1 MKYFFLYLIIIN
13 VVSFITMAADK
24 YYARN
29 HRWRISENTLMI
41 LAVVGGSV
49 GSIAGMFLLR
59 HKTKHLKFLFGL
71 PAIFLVQCI
80 AAMIIAVKVL

>member
-71 PAIFLVQCI
+71 PAILLVQCI